1 MGKVVGLTF
10 NTPKN
15 TPITVNSGTKPE
27 TVLRTKSDTEK
38 TSSRVTTKNTNGGD
52 E

>member
-10 NTPKN
+10 DSPKT
-15 TPITVNSGTKPE
+15 TPIPVNSGSKSE

-38 TSSRVTTKNTNGGD
+38 NSSRVTAKNTDGGD

>member
-10 NTPKN
+10 NTPKT
-15 TPITVNSGTKPE
+15 TPITVKSENKPE